1 MSLCSFLFS
10 SPSTN
15 RQMPAV
21 YRVDRRENTPELRLW
36 LDNEASPGRSDSGT
50 GVETH
55 SSLPASL
62 PSSPAPHPIPFFSF
76 FCFPPRPPASNL
88 RCFCVPF
95 PGSRA
100 RMAVINCARVAGH
113 SRRTTSDVLPPP
125 RVRLRISE
133 KGAPATIPG
142 RSDLRRFFLHVLSTI
157 RSFCSAV

>member
-1 MSLCSFLFS
+1 
-10 SPSTN
+10 
-15 RQMPAV
+15 MPAV

-36 LDNEASPGRSDSGT
+36 LDNEASPARSDSGT
-50 GVETH
+50 EVETH

-100 RMAVINCARVAGH
+100 RLAVINCARVAGH

-133 KGAPATIPG
+133 KRGSRNDSRPLGSPSFLLARPLDHSFILLG
-142 RSDLRRFFLHVLSTI
+142 RLTLLPPRWRPVPRRV
-157 RSFCSAV
+157 